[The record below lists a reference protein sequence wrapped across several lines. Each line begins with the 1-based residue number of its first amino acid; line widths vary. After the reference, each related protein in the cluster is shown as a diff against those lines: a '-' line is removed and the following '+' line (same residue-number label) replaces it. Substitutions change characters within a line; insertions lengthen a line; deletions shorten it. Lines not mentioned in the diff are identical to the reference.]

1 MLRHFHVRHA
11 KPSDCQFVTTA
22 VRKLHQ
28 LVLKTKELPE
38 IEGIDQCFHDALKDP
53 KKSVILIGEQDGKSV
68 ATALLTFQPAMHMGG
83 EFSCLQE
90 LVVDT
95 DARASGIG
103 SKMLKAVEEYSKK
116 RGMKAVVL
124 QQPPSFSMYNEERTR
139 FYTKNGYEEL
149 GIARGKTF

>member
-1 MLRHFHVRHA
+1 MIRNFHVRHA
-11 KPSDCQFVTTA
+11 KPSDCHFVTTA

-38 IEGIDQCFHDALKDP
+38 IDGIDKCFHEAIKDP

-68 ATALLTFQPAMHMGG
+68 ATALLTFQPAMHLGG

-95 DARASGIG
+95 NARAAGIG
-103 SKMLKAVEEYSKK
+103 SKMLKAIEK
-116 RGMKAVVL
+116 
-124 QQPPSFSMYNEERTR
+124 
-139 FYTKNGYEEL
+139 YTDGN
-149 GIARGKTF
+149 TV